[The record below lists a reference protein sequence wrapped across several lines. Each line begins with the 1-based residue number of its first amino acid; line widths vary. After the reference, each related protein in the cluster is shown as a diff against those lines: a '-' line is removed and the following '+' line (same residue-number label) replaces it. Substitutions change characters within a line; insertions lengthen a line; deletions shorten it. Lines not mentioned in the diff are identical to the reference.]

1 MQTVIE
7 EQKPFINENE
17 PLKDP
22 PFWGICLGHT
32 FTHWYPATFY
42 TLLPF
47 IAMELGLSITQAGL
61 LVTVMYLVK
70 AIAGMPIGAITDMT
84 GHKNLLM
91 IISVGSV
98 SLPFIFMGMVESY
111 WILMFLIILMGLG
124 NEMWHPASFSTLSAR
139 YPKKRG
145 FTFGLHGMSAN
156 LGDLLAP
163 AVIGL
168 LLTMMTWR
176 EAVYWNVLPGL
187 VVALAIFLLFRKGNI
202 PVVTNKSKKKAESG
216 SSFAD
221 YRIGL
226 IELFKNRSVLLIALV
241 SGIRSMSQN
250 GLMTFLPLYLAIE
263 LSLSPL
269 LVGLYVT
276 VLQGG
281 GLLAAPIVGGVSDK
295 VGRKKVITSGMILT
309 SIMIF
314 IVMAVRNEILLIV
327 TLGLLGFFLYSLRPV
342 MQAWA
347 MESTSKKMAGT
358 TTSLLFA
365 TQSLLASSSP
375 LIGGILADKYGMEAA
390 FYFVA
395 IVILVGNVVVGFIPK
410 SKEVIES

>member
-226 IELFKNRSVLLIALV
+226 IELFKNRSVLLIALA